1 MACALLLLLLACGL
15 LGPCQQEPQTPDWRM
30 TLKTIRNGVH
40 KIDMYLNAALDLLG
54 GEDGLCLYKCSDG
67 SKPLPRYGYK
77 LSPPN
82 GCGSPLFGVHFDIG
96 IPSMTKCCNQ
106 HDRCYDTCGNR
117 KNDCDEQF
125 QYCLSKICREVQKT
139 LGISESVQ
147 GQIQV
152 DSGPA
157 LNTKGGDQNVTETDA
172 LERSQPFDPA
182 AQYKMSHRRRGV
194 ALIFNHEQ
202 FYWHLTLPDRRGTLA
217 DRDNLKRSLT
227 ELGFEV
233 RCFDDLK
240 AEDVMQNIY
249 EVSMDNHSDADCFV
263 CVFLSHGEDNHIYAY
278 DAKIKVQTVT
288 DMFRG
293 DKCPSLAGKPKI
305 FIIQACR
312 GDKHDDPVI
321 VQDAVDSIVDKSN
334 VNETE
339 VDAAAIYT
347 LPAGADFLMCYSVA
361 EGYYSHRETL
371 NGTWYIQDL
380 CEMIRKYG
388 SSLEFTELLTLVN
401 RKVSHRRVDMCRDIN
416 AIGKKQIPCF
426 ASMLTKKL
434 HFPQK
439 SK

>member
-1 MACALLLLLLACGL
+1 M
-15 LGPCQQEPQTPDWRM
+15 
-30 TLKTIRNGVH
+30 N
-40 KIDMYLNAALDLLG
+40 
-54 GEDGLCLYKCSDG
+54 
-67 SKPLPRYGYK
+67 
-77 LSPPN
+77 
-82 GCGSPLFGVHFDIG
+82 
-96 IPSMTKCCNQ
+96 
-106 HDRCYDTCGNR
+106 
-117 KNDCDEQF
+117 
-125 QYCLSKICREVQKT
+125 
-139 LGISESVQ
+139 
-147 GQIQV
+147 
-152 DSGPA
+152 
-157 LNTKGGDQNVTETDA
+157 
-172 LERSQPFDPA
+172 
-182 AQYKMSHRRRGV
+182 HRRRGV

-202 FYWHLTLPDRRGTLA
+202 FFWHLTLPDRRGTLA

-240 AEDVMQNIY
+240 AEEVMQNIY

-263 CVFLSHGEDNHIYAY
+263 CVFLSHGEDNHVYAY

-288 DMFRG
+288 NMFRG
-293 DKCPSLAGKPKI
+293 DNCPSLVGKPKI

-321 VQDAVDSIVDKSN
+321 VPDAVDSIVDQSK

-401 RKVSHRRVDMCRDIN
+401 RKVSHRKVDICRDIN

-434 HFPQK
+434 HFHQK